1 MRKSCYECV
10 RKHLGSAGVFVK
22 ETKMG
27 YPNYDIW
34 VIGELEH
41 AADECLEANRDLAM
55 AIREHRLAWTEDKN
69 HKIPFEALNVYVKD
83 CMLAEEADMQPPV
96 LTEEILQGITG
107 ENGELSV
114 HGDTRP

>member
-10 RKHLGSAGVFVK
+10 RKHLGSAAVFVK

-27 YPNYDIW
+27 YPDYDIF

-41 AADECLEANRDLAM
+41 AADECLEENADLSRV
-55 AIREHRLAWTEDKN
+55 IREHRLAWTDDPT
-69 HKIPFEALNVYVKD
+69 HHIPFEDLNRYIKS
-83 CMLAEEADMQPPV
+83 CILAGSCDLPCPLLSEESMAGLETQDGKLV
-96 LTEEILQGITG
+96 
-107 ENGELSV
+107 V